1 MIEDTFFEDI
11 FHPND
16 FKMLVFCYH
25 SLILFKIIIITI
37 VVVIAA
43 AVH

>member
-1 MIEDTFFEDI
+1 MIEDTFFKI
-11 FHPND
+11 F
-16 FKMLVFCYH
+16 FTQMILKFLVFCYH
-25 SLILFKIIIITI
+25 SLILLKIIIITI